1 MEFYESSAVGQ
12 ELARLHQALADER
25 ARSSPAPR
33 PRQEQADHA
42 ITEAV
47 SELEQQL
54 AQEVRCSE
62 VEYRACER
70 RPHTDHVRGWL

>member
-12 ELARLHQALADER
+12 ELARLQALADER

-33 PRQEQADHA
+33 PRQEQAGDA